1 MPKLKTRKSA
11 AKRVKKT
18 AKGKIK
24 RQRAYHSHILTK
36 KTRARKRHLRKKTV
50 IEGPDRKKMKQMLP
64 YLDK

>member
-18 AKGKIK
+18 ANGKIR

-36 KTRARKRHLRKKTV
+36 KTRSRKRQLRKKTLV
-50 IEGPDRKKMKQMLP
+50 EGPDRKKMKQMLP

>member
-11 AKRVKKT
+11 AKRVHKT

-36 KTRARKRHLRKKTV
+36 KTRAHKRMLRKKIV
-50 IEGPDRKKMKQMLP
+50 VEGPEEKRLKRMLP
-64 YLDK
+64 YLEK